1 MYCLTRIH
9 DQIGTMK
16 NSHCKNVLP
25 TSYFQFGPPLLPL
38 LLPITIP
45 CPAGNGPVAPV
56 AELGADLRGVLP
68 ITMTGLEDDLAAA
81 TAAGAVPITI
91 SVLVTDLAE
100 GRAGSMADTWAGLT
114 GSMAGV
120 PSPLR
125 PITIPLR
132 SRGSFACWD

>member
-45 CPAGNGPVAPV
+45 CPAGNGPVAPL
-56 AELGADLRGVLP
+56 AELGADLREVLP
-68 ITMTGLEDDLAAA
+68 ITMPGLVDDLAAA
-81 TAAGAVPITI
+81 KLLG
-91 SVLVTDLAE
+91 DLPTTME
-100 GRAGSMADTWAGLT
+100 GLARDEDA
-114 GSMAGV
+114 
-120 PSPLR
+120 
-125 PITIPLR
+125 
-132 SRGSFACWD
+132 